1 MADIRAEGV
10 LYGQIAVRGVL
21 SGTITAQAPLGGAID
36 LPEIIDLPEYEGSY
50 DVTPSDTTQTI
61 EIKNKRAT
69 ENIVINP
76 IPSNYG
82 KITWDGSVLTV
93 S

>member
-1 MADIRAEGV
+1 MDTLNGRLAKQSTLSGNLV
-10 LYGQIAVRGVL
+10 SGQTL
-21 SGTITAQAPLGGAID
+21 SGTMVLPQYIGA
-36 LPEIIDLPEYEGSY
+36 EYFHGDYEY
-50 DVTPSDTTQTI
+50 TPTQETQTI
-61 EIKNKRAT
+61 EIDHLTAL

-82 KITWDGSVLTV
+82 LITWNGSVLTV

>member
-1 MADIRAEGV
+1 MPNIPLRLVGT
-10 LYGQIAVRGVL
+10 L
-21 SGTITAQAPLGGAID
+21 SGTAGISGSLSGVGGLVGSLSGAAPITPAYSGPY
-36 LPEIIDLPEYEGSY
+36 EY
-50 DVTPSDTTQTI
+50 TPTQGTQTV
-61 EIKNKRAT
+61 EISGKRAT

-82 KITWDGSVLTV
+82 LITWDGSVLTV